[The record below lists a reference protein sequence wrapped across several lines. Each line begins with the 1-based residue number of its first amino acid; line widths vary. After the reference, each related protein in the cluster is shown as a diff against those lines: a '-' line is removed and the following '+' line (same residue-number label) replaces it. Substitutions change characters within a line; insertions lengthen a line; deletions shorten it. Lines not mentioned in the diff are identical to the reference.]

1 MADKKLKTVTIEDRN
16 DQSITATLVE
26 GKDKGLLLFIP
37 GDFSKPDGLDDMGRV
52 KKIVSTENW
61 MTFKGFMKGWD
72 LVGGIHF
79 GLAKPREKKS

>member
-1 MADKKLKTVTIEDRN
+1 MANKTVTVEDRN
-16 DQSITATLVE
+16 DQAITATLVE
-26 GKDKGLLLFIP
+26 KGADKGLLIFIP
-37 GDFSKPDGLDDMGRV
+37 GDFSKPAGLDDMGKV